1 MTHMKAG
8 RAKIIVALVN
18 TDRIMQEIEEI
29 WNP

>member
-1 MTHMKAG
+1 MTHTKDG